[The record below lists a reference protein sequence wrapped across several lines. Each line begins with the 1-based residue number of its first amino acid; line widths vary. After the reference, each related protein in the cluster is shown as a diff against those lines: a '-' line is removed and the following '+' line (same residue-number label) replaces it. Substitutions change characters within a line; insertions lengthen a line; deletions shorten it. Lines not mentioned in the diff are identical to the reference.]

1 MNQEEPHF
9 SAKPIPEI
17 FHSYATGALFD
28 RCIECDRYLLDRD
41 IPYFIEKAIKKYEGL
56 RGYDVIFE
64 YAICIDCAEALRQKM
79 SLESMQKIGEYLEK
93 NMNHPRRKELIE
105 QYPDEPEKWIDEC
118 MITGES
124 REDASEYQIYAQC
137 IYDRLL
143 LPLMPYMISN
153 TVLDKLSNLLSD
165 KTLGEMDDFIGR
177 NLGPPSEFEVG
188 PTKKI
193 ILV

>member
-1 MNQEEPHF
+1 MNEEELRF

-17 FHSYATGALFD
+17 FQSYATGTLFD
-28 RCIECDRYLLDRD
+28 RCIECDRYLLDKE

-64 YAICIDCAEALRQKM
+64 YAICINCADQMRQKM
-79 SLESMQKIGEYLEK
+79 SLESMQKIGQFLEK
-93 NMNHPRRKELIE
+93 NMNQKRRNELIE
-105 QYPDEPEKWIDEC
+105 DFPDEPEKWIDEC
-118 MITGES
+118 LITGAS
-124 REDASEYQIYAQC
+124 REETAEYQIYAQC

-143 LPLMPYMISN
+143 LPAMPYMISHM
-153 TVLDKLSNLLSD
+153 VLDKLANLLSD

-177 NLGPPSEFEVG
+177 HFGPPSEFEVG
-188 PTKKI
+188 PRKKI